1 MGGCMSHND
10 EELSDGF
17 GKGTQIHSV
26 SGANQFNQGLFQIEV
41 DKNDKYAVKEI
52 LYLLLMGKYQ
62 AYQKEQEIYE
72 KMMEKDQSNQ
82 GV

>member
-10 EELSDGF
+10 EEMSDGF
-17 GKGTQIHSV
+17 GKGIQIHSV
-26 SGANQFNQGLFQIEV
+26 AGANQFNQGLFQIEV

-62 AYQKEQEIYE
+62 EYQKEQEEYDKMVE
-72 KMMEKDQSNQ
+72 KEQSNQ